1 MATKNYQTQCL
12 LVIHKKAFLYA
23 KHVTAPKKTSFPTM
37 FHVSVFCFMISIL
50 II

>member
-1 MATKNYQTQCL
+1 MSTKNYQTQCL

-23 KHVTAPKKTSFPTM
+23 EHVAAAKETSFPTM
-37 FHVSVFCFMISIL
+37 FYVSVFRL